1 MIGSLYIGHGEERKM
16 TAWRKKQI
24 AEKVN
29 QETTEPIKVQ
39 FAEGCFDTFE
49 GTQEELDA
57 MVAEIEEMFAKMTP
71 EELAAQST
79 PVTEESLEDMTQ
91 EEIDALIR
99 QLEGEHG
106 LKRNLQ

>member
-1 MIGSLYIGHGEERKM
+1 M

-29 QETTEPIKVQ
+29 QDVTEPIKVE

-57 MVAEIEEMFAKMTP
+57 MIAEVTAMFESMTP
-71 EELAAQST
+71 EELEANSR
-79 PVTEESLEDMTQ
+79 PITEESIEDMSD
-91 EEIDALIR
+91 EEIQALIR
-99 QLEGEHG
+99 ALEGDEAP
-106 LKRNLQ
+106 KRTLQ

>member
-1 MIGSLYIGHGEERKM
+1 M

-29 QETTEPIKVQ
+29 QDVTEPIKVE

-57 MVAEIEEMFAKMTP
+57 MIAEVTAMFESMTP
-71 EELAAQST
+71 EELAANCR
-79 PVTEESLEDMTQ
+79 PITEESIEDMSD
-91 EEIDALIR
+91 EEIQALIR
-99 QLEGEHG
+99 ALEGDNAP
-106 LKRNLQ
+106 KRNLQ

>member
-1 MIGSLYIGHGEERKM
+1 M

-29 QETTEPIKVQ
+29 QDVTEPIKVE

-57 MVAEIEEMFAKMTP
+57 MIAEVTAMFESMTP
-71 EELAAQST
+71 EELEANSR
-79 PVTEESLEDMTQ
+79 PITEESIEDMSD
-91 EEIDALIR
+91 EEIQALIR
-99 QLEGEHG
+99 ALEGDNAP
-106 LKRNLQ
+106 KRNLQ

>member
-16 TAWRKKQI
+16 TLWRKKQI
-24 AEKVN
+24 AEKIN
-29 QETTEPIKVQ
+29 QDVTEPIKVQ

-57 MVAEIEEMFAKMTP
+57 MIAEIEEMFAKMTP
-71 EELAAQST
+71 EELEAQSR
-79 PVTEESLEDMTQ
+79 PVTEESLEDMSQ

-99 QLEGEHG
+99 QLEGDYG